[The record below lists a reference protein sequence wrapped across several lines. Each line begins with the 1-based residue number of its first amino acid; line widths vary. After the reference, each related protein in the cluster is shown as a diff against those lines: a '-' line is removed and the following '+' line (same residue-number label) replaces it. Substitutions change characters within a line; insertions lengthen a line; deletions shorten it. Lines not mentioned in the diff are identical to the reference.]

1 MRMNMSLSSNAGME
15 RPVCAARLP
24 CSCFKTTAERHSLH
38 IPHLRLVNMRKLCRC
53 RYALT
58 RMARLVASRSGFAET
73 AAWAGNIPSRALV
86 KAPGCVFS
94 NGVEVPDGAE
104 Y

>member
-1 MRMNMSLSSNAGME
+1 MNTW
-15 RPVCAARLP
+15 R
-24 CSCFKTTAERHSLH
+24 
-38 IPHLRLVNMRKLCRC
+38 LCRC

-73 AAWAGNIPSRALV
+73 AAWAGNIPARALV
-86 KAPGCVFS
+86 KAPGCLFS
-94 NGVEVPDGAE
+94 SGVEVPDGAE

>member
-1 MRMNMSLSSNAGME
+1 MLSKDAIPTNGSVA
-15 RPVCAARLP
+15 
-24 CSCFKTTAERHSLH
+24 TLH
-38 IPHLRLVNMRKLCRC
+38 VPHLRWRLCKR

-86 KAPGCVFS
+86 KAPGCLFS